1 MTRGQP
7 ATPRPGSNRAGPD
20 AQAGGYFC
28 GAAQG
33 GDDFAQVHASHINHF
48 A

>member
-7 ATPRPGSNRAGPD
+7 ATPRPGSNGAGLN

-28 GAAQG
+28 RAAKG
-33 GDDFAQVHASHINHF
+33 GDDFAQVHASRINHF